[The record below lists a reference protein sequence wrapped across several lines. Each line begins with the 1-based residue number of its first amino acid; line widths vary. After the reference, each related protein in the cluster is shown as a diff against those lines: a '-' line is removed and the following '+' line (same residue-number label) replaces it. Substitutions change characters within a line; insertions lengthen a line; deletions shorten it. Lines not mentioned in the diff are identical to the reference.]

1 MSGPLIAP
9 EELEMLLAGNPP
21 PILADVRWRL
31 GGPPGRPEYEAGH
44 LPGAHYV
51 DLETE
56 LSGPPG
62 RGGRHPLPDPADFQQ
77 AMRRIGVRADSLV
90 IAYDDAS
97 SQAAARLWWLL
108 TDAGHVH
115 VRVLNGGLAAWRAA
129 GLPLEVGS
137 SPRAKPGDFLAR
149 PGQRAQYGG
158 DDIAGALG
166 RPTAP
171 QLVDVRA
178 PERYAGISEPIDP
191 IAGRIPGAVN
201 LPATGNI
208 DADGRFLPPEV
219 LAERFAGIGSEA
231 VFYCGSGVT
240 ASQGL
245 LALEITGRSAALYP
259 GSWSEWIT
267 DPTRSIERDVS
278 PATGSGRT
286 D

>member
-1 MSGPLIAP
+1 MSEPLVEPA
-9 EELEMLLAGNPP
+9 ELEVLLGAYPP
-21 PILADVRWRL
+21 PVLADVRWRL

-62 RGGRHPLPDPADFQQ
+62 RRGRHPLPDPADFQ
-77 AMRRIGVRADSLV
+77 AVMRRIGVRADSLV
-90 IAYDDAS
+90 VAYDDAS

-108 TDAGHVH
+108 TDADHAH

-129 GLPLEVGS
+129 GLPLEVGAP
-137 SPRAKPGDFLAR
+137 PRARPGDFVAR
-149 PGQRAQYGG
+149 PGQRAQYRGE
-158 DDIAGALG
+158 DIAQTLG

-178 PERYAGISEPIDP
+178 PERYAGTSEPIDP

-201 LPATGNI
+201 LPATGNV
-208 DADGRFLPPEV
+208 DADGRFLPAEV
-219 LAERFAGIGSEA
+219 LAERFDGIGPDA

-267 DPTRSIERDVS
+267 DPSRPIERDVRLS
-278 PATGSGRT
+278 TSMS
-286 D
+286 